1 MFGQSSAMQTLRGV
15 ACVLTFCSGMFAGA
29 AIAQT
34 AADVAA
40 ISGPDRMQKLIDG
53 AKKEGQLSIYTSA
66 TLEDMTI
73 ITGAFEKKYGV
84 KVKLW
89 RGSSEDLS
97 ARTLGEFRA
106 GRSDVDTYETTGLVM
121 EIFHREGVLQAI
133 NTPSTANLM
142 PQASFPHKEWVA
154 TRLNIFAM
162 AYNTNS
168 IAKKDAP
175 TKWEDLLDPKFKNKI
190 AVEDGS
196 IDWFSAVVTD
206 MGEEKGLKLF
216 RDIVQRNGISVRR
229 GYTLLANLIASG
241 EVPLSMTAYDNR
253 ITLMKSEG
261 APVELIYMP
270 PVFGQ
275 PTGIGVAKRAPH
287 PHAALLF
294 YEFMLDDGQKLYFE
308 RGVNPTNTKIKP
320 PPAGVDLKFV
330 SFPPLLDESEKWTK
344 LYRDT
349 FVNRR

>member
-1 MFGQSSAMQTLRGV
+1 MMFRGLLAASALV
-15 ACVLTFCSGMFAGA
+15 LACASGAF
-29 AIAQT
+29 AQT

-40 ISGPDRMQKLIDG
+40 LKGPDRMEKLIQG
-53 AKKEGQLSIYTSA
+53 AKREAQINIYTSA
-66 TLEDMTI
+66 TLEDMTVI
-73 ITGAFEKKYGV
+73 SGAFEKKYGV

-97 ARTLGEFRA
+97 QRTLAEFRA
-106 GRSDVDTYETTGLVM
+106 GRSEVDTYETTGLAM
-121 EIFHREGVLQAI
+121 EMFHREGVLQAI
-133 NTPSTANLM
+133 DTPPTANLM

-196 IDWFSAVVTD
+196 IDWFSSIVTA
-206 MGEEKGLKLF
+206 MGEEKGLKFF
-216 RDIVQRNGISVRR
+216 RDVVQRNGISVRK

-287 PHAALLF
+287 PHAAVLF
-294 YEFMLDDGQKLYFE
+294 YEFMLDEGQKLYHE

-320 PPAGVDLKFV
+320 LPAGVEIKFV
-330 SFPPLLDESEKWTK
+330 DFPQLLDHADKWTK
-344 LYRDT
+344 LYREI
-349 FVNRR
+349 FVARR